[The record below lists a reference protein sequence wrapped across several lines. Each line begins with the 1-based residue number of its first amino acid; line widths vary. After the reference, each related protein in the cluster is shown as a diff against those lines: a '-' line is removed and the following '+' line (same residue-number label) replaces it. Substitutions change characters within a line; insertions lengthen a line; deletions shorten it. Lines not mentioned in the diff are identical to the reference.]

1 MCLSPVQDHEFLC
14 MWSMDI
20 SVSLVSSLHCMAPG
34 TYLIRM
40 DEWMDIWMDGQMDGW
55 TDGWVALLL
64 FGCLRLDKKL
74 FRFSVGVT
82 KNLNEIFGQPNISTL
97 IQSHRKI
104 FKNNIYPI
112 FKDFQVLSSP

>member
-1 MCLSPVQDHEFLC
+1 
-14 MWSMDI
+14 
-20 SVSLVSSLHCMAPG
+20 
-34 TYLIRM
+34 
-40 DEWMDIWMDGQMDGW
+40 MDGHMDGW
-55 TDGWVALLL
+55 TDGWVDRWMGGTFAVLAVL
-64 FGCLRLDKKL
+64 GWTKNCSG
-74 FRFSVGVT
+74 FSVGVT